1 MTDLYGQG
9 SLVSS
14 SATTLAQ
21 LKTICKYRGWR
32 DNSDDGNTALVR
44 FINDIIYQLST
55 LAPWP
60 EYLKRDGS
68 AAITSATDEYTLDET
83 GIDRIGIIER
93 ASSTISLEEIPT
105 EEWLSRK
112 RTLSSTGTPTHYAVE
127 KTLTGG
133 VTVLKLLLYP
143 FPTESETL
151 YYSYYRKPVP
161 MVSDS
166 DIADWPDTRIWLIT
180 NAVDY
185 IMANKD
191 TSGFSLHS
199 PEFMKEVN
207 NAMIDA
213 RGSYKPI
220 KCKRSFDNRNIR
232 IRDTYWN
239 FS

>member
-9 SLVSS
+9 SLVSGS
-14 SATTLAQ
+14 VTTLSE
-21 LKTICKYRGWR
+21 LKNICKYRGWR
-32 DNSDDGNTALVR
+32 DASTDGVTALVR
-44 FINDIIYQLST
+44 FINDIVYILST

-83 GIDRIGIIER
+83 NIDRIGIVER
-93 ASSTISLEEIPT
+93 ASSTVSLEEIPV

-112 RTLSSTGTPTHYAVE
+112 RTISSTGTPTHYAIE
-127 KTLTGG
+127 KTLSGG
-133 VTVLKLLLYP
+133 VTVVKLLLYP
-143 FPTESETL
+143 APTESETL
-151 YYSYYRKPVP
+151 YYSYYRKPEP

-166 DIADWPDTRIWLIT
+166 DVMDWPDTRVWLFT

-185 IMANKD
+185 LMANKD

-207 NAMIDA
+207 NAASDA

-220 KCKRSFDNRNIR
+220 KCKRKFDNKKLG

-239 FS
+239 FV